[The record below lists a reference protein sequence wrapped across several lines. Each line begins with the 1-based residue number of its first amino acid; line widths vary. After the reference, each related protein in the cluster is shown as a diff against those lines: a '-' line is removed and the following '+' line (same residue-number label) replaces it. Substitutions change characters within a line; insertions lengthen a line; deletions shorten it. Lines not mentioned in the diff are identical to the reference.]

1 MAPTT
6 MGDWTVAMME
16 AEMIEAEMMA
26 LVEMLE
32 IRKVQ
37 YSRSRRAS
45 RNRRGLR

>member
-1 MAPTT
+1 